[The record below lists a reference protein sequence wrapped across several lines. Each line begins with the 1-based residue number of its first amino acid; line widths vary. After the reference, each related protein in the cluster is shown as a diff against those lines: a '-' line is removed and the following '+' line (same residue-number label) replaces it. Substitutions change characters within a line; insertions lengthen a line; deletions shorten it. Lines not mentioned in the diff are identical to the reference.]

1 MQHSGGFG
9 SNGGDSANGAACI
22 DHWLG
27 GQRWDVVTVNFGL
40 HDCDPGRDSQGYA
53 ANLATILSKA
63 RAAAILKR
71 KESRST
77 MIGELLLYCLYAFVY
92 VTTLTMQRPILEA
105 HYLENA
111 IEAAMLKQK
120 VRRARAER

>member
-1 MQHSGGFG
+1 
-9 SNGGDSANGAACI
+9 
-22 DHWLG
+22 
-27 GQRWDVVTVNFGL
+27 
-40 HDCDPGRDSQGYA
+40 
-53 ANLATILSKA
+53 
-63 RAAAILKR
+63 
-71 KESRST
+71 